1 MCRRLRVTRCL
12 PADSFTH
19 RNKRMLD
26 KQTFQQL
33 TEGAEADLV
42 NGYLYGALTMLSNI
56 HDSLQLPALA
66 EEVNGM
72 KADYDRLLH
81 YMEEGTE
88 DHSRE
93 EQYRQL
99 IERAYRTLQDTR
111 RAYRLSSQRDVYT
124 TAASL
129 YDGVWQVALKGN
141 MERLSVKSNA
151 EAEDEL
157 FEIIWTSPQINATQE
172 EELRRFLAE
181 TENTLLR
188 SYLLSALTLA
198 QLHYFDA
205 AKTRLLLEYCLTD
218 VDNDRARAVVGMA
231 IVCHLHGNVL
241 SLFPQLRADLLK
253 LTESKR
259 FIEELVLVQ
268 HQFMLYQV
276 SKRLQAKLEHDIL
289 PTLIKATQQR
299 AKLGFDEAEID
310 LNDPDSGLN
319 LSKSARKKI
328 ADSMKE
334 MVKMSEEGMDV
345 NLHTFMGLKGFP
357 FFKRPPHWLLP
368 FDATRPGV
376 EQVPFIN
383 ALRLCDSDKYS
394 LSFLAANIPAEQREQ
409 MQNMFENRT
418 EGMEAHGDLHV
429 YQNTIQCLYR
439 CLKCSPWHSLW
450 PDVFSAQMQLIHNPV
465 FGDALRKSSAY
476 LHPIGVAY
484 LRHGQFEQ
492 AERHLRLYSELTGS
506 TCELLCQLG
515 FCEQQLKQ
523 YQKAINHF
531 LQAQLLEEENPRI
544 LFHLQFCYAQLGQHD
559 KQLQYLLQMEKL
571 TPDDVRVSTETGL
584 CLMQLERWSEAQK
597 RFYQMEFKGQRV
609 LPSLRAIAWCALRM
623 KDYNTSK
630 RYYTRI
636 LVEETVSAK
645 WEDYLNAAHVEWLQG
660 NVVEA
665 VRLYREYGHRFV
677 IANPEAKDALMP
689 FNQDAPILQE
699 HGKSINEIS
708 LMHDLIARDL

>member
-1 MCRRLRVTRCL
+1 
-12 PADSFTH
+12 
-19 RNKRMLD
+19 MLD

-56 HDSLQLPALA
+56 HDALQFPALA
-66 EEVNGM
+66 EEVSGM
-72 KADYDRLLH
+72 KADYNRLLH
-81 YMEEGTE
+81 DLEEGTE
-88 DHSRE
+88 DSSRE
-93 EQYRQL
+93 EQYRL
-99 IERAYRTLQDTR
+99 LTERTYRTLQDTR

-141 MERLSVKSNA
+141 MERLAVKSNA

-172 EELRRFLAE
+172 EELRRFLAG
-181 TENTLLR
+181 TENALLR

-205 AKTRLLLEYCLTD
+205 AKTRLLLEYCLSDTD
-218 VDNDRARAVVGMA
+218 DDRARAVVGVVM
-231 IVCHLHGNVL
+231 VCHLHGNVL

-253 LTESKR
+253 LAESQR
-259 FIEELVLVQ
+259 FVKELVLIQ
-268 HQFMLYQV
+268 HQFVLYQV
-276 SKRLQAKLEHDIL
+276 SKRLQAKLERDIL

-376 EQVPFIN
+376 EHVPFIN

-409 MQNMFENRT
+409 MQNMFEART
-418 EGMEAHGDLHV
+418 EGMEAQGNLHV

-465 FGDALRKSSAY
+465 FGEVLRKSPDF

-484 LRHGQFEQ
+484 LRHGQYEQ
-492 AERHLRLYSELTGS
+492 AEYHLRLYSELTGA

-515 FCEQQLKQ
+515 FCEQQIKQ

-531 LQAQLLEEENPRI
+531 LQALLLEEGNPRI

-571 TPDDVRVSTETGL
+571 TPDDMRVSTETGL

-623 KDYNTSK
+623 KDYGTAK

-665 VRLYREYGHRFV
+665 VRLYREYAHRFV
-677 IANPEAKDALMP
+677 IANPEAKDALAP

-699 HGKSINEIS
+699 QGKSVNEIS